1 METGTAGQGRIR
13 SFMQIYPNVW
23 ARVNRSISIVIT
35 LVLMSVASLSQN
47 EQQRISTL
55 YSKGYFDQIS
65 SIGPGEITKLSTAGR
80 IVDASKV
87 AIPTCRTFIQH
98 GRYDD
103 ATQLVDS
110 LVIDPQLRSQS
121 PETFA
126 SLLFCKASVL
136 RAKRN
141 YQATYEI
148 LRQGLAGAPNDSATR
163 AAFQL
168 EVGRTLYAA
177 GHDFAAIVWLEQ
189 AEKTSSSKGHTAI
202 YYDALRFL
210 SLAWTA
216 KFYYANALN
225 YAEKLVEKSS
235 RGEFEQ
241 RNRIAHLELGGLLD
255 LTGQQQAAK
264 AIYIKGLGLS
274 LTAKI
279 NYHSGQFLSA
289 LLLKA
294 VFENNVETAE
304 KYLRQLESIDSAK
317 QFTYETLLGNALVAN
332 YQGDRQL
339 SDDYF
344 SKLAR
349 EDATS
354 EFIVPYWRSRIA
366 ERDQDWKNLVHHSES
381 LRKMTEES
389 SFQDDL
395 PGIYYKLAL
404 GSWRLGDVRSAREY
418 TKKALSLFEP
428 FRNTTSTNLS
438 IATMEVH
445 HSIYRLL
452 SEIELEVNPEK
463 AFEYSEHLKA
473 SLLRD
478 RIEGS
483 TLKQRPDL
491 SGTDRDRLLTAS
503 KNYIEGKEN
512 VETLISLEKRIISDR
527 QTEKQRTLDF
537 SIQGLKLPAE
547 TAVVSY
553 QVTSSGQL
561 LAYVVESARPL
572 RVVRLGVTDEQVSR
586 LASETQTKIKDRIFF
601 KSDGKK
607 LFDQLLKPLE
617 LRPRQLVIIPD
628 KLLWRIPFHALSQD
642 GQKYLIE
649 THTISYSPSVHLLK
663 QLLSA
668 PPPRRRTIEIFAN
681 ETFNNR
687 KLAYVN
693 DEVASIG
700 RLFGVAPRLR
710 ATKADFMKRAES
722 SDILHFSMH
731 AQLDSDNPLSSFLAF
746 QQNASESG
754 RLTVADLLSVR
765 MKPNSLAFLASC
777 DTSKVFNGEG
787 VVSIPWALLGSG
799 SSSVISSQW
808 EANDKSTQKFS
819 FLFYQELMKG
829 VSTSTAIQAA
839 AFQMIQDKA
848 SGFHEPYYWGGF
860 TLVGDFR

>member
-1 METGTAGQGRIR
+1 MHN
-13 SFMQIYPNVW
+13 YPNVR
-23 ARVNRSISIVIT
+23 ARVKRSTWIVLT
-35 LVLMSVASLSQN
+35 LVLMSVTSISQN
-47 EQQRISTL
+47 DQQRISAL

-65 SIGPGEITKLSTAGR
+65 SLGPREITRLSKAGH
-80 IVDASKV
+80 IVEASKA
-87 AIPTCRTFIQH
+87 AIYTCRTFIQQ

-103 ATQLVDS
+103 ATQLVES
-110 LVIDPQLRSQS
+110 LPNDPSLRSQS
-121 PETFA
+121 PETYA
-126 SLLFCKASVL
+126 SLLFCKASVF
-136 RAKRN
+136 RAQRKFPE
-141 YQATYEI
+141 TYEI
-148 LRQGLAGAPNDSATR
+148 LHQGLAGASNDSATR
-163 AAFQL
+163 AGFKL

-189 AEKTSSSKGHTAI
+189 AEKESSSNGHTAI
-202 YYDALRFL
+202 YYETLRFL
-210 SLAWTA
+210 SLAWQA

-235 RGEFEQ
+235 SGEFEH
-241 RNRIAHLELGGLLD
+241 RNRIAHLELAGLLD
-255 LTGQQQAAK
+255 LTGQLQRAK
-264 AIYIKGLGLS
+264 AMYLRGLS
-274 LTAKI
+274 LSTRAKV
-279 NYHSGQFLSA
+279 NYHAGQFLSA
-289 LLLKA
+289 LLLRA
-294 VFENNVETAE
+294 LFEKNVEAAE
-304 KYLRQLESIDSAK
+304 QSLRQLESIDSAK
-317 QFTYETLLGNALVAN
+317 QFTYETLLGNALVADYKGN
-332 YQGDRQL
+332 RQL
-339 SDDYF
+339 SDQYF
-344 SKLAR
+344 SRLGS
-349 EDATS
+349 ENTTS
-354 EFIVPYWRSRIA
+354 EFVLPYWKSTIA
-366 ERDQDWKNLVHHSES
+366 ERDHNWKELVRHAES
-381 LRKMTEES
+381 LRKMTEVS

-418 TKKALSLFEP
+418 TNKALSLFEP

-452 SEIELEVNPEK
+452 SEIELEENPEK
-463 AFEYSEHLKA
+463 AFEYSERLKA

-491 SGTDRDRLLTAS
+491 SGTVRDRLLTES

-512 VETLISLEKRIISDR
+512 VETLISLEKSIISDR
-527 QTEKQRTLDF
+527 QIEKQLTLDF

-547 TAVVSY
+547 TAIVSY
-553 QVTSSGQL
+553 QITSSGQL
-561 LAYVVESARPL
+561 LAYVVESSRPL
-572 RVVRLGVTDEQVSR
+572 RAVKLTVTDEQVSR
-586 LASETQTKIKDRIFF
+586 LASETQAKIKDRIFF

-617 LRPRQLVIIPD
+617 LRSRQLVVIPD
-628 KLLWRIPFHALSQD
+628 KLLWRIPFHALSSD

-649 THTISYSPSVHLLK
+649 TNTISYSPSVHLLK
-663 QLLSA
+663 QHLSA

-681 ETFNNR
+681 ETFNNQ

-693 DEVASIG
+693 SEASSIG
-700 RLFGVAPRLR
+700 GLFGVAPRLR
-710 ATKADFMKRAES
+710 ATKSDFIKRTES

-754 RLTVADLLSVR
+754 RLTVADLFSIRL
-765 MKPNSLAFLASC
+765 KPNSLAFLASC

-808 EANDKSTQKFS
+808 EASDRSTQKFS
-819 FLFYQELMKG
+819 LIFYKEYLRG
-829 VSTSTAIQAA
+829 SSTSSALQAA
-839 AFQMIQDKA
+839 AIEMIRDKS
-848 SGFHEPYYWGGF
+848 SGFHEPYFWASF
-860 TLVGDFR
+860 ALLGDFR

>member
-1 METGTAGQGRIR
+1 METGTAGQRRTR
-13 SFMQIYPNVW
+13 SFMQNHPNVW

-55 YSKGYFDQIS
+55 YWKGYFDQIS
-65 SIGPGEITKLSTAGR
+65 SIGPGEITKFSKAGR
-80 IVDASKV
+80 IVEASKV
-87 AIPTCRTFIQH
+87 AIYTCRTFIQQW
-98 GRYDD
+98 RYDD

-110 LVIDPQLRSQS
+110 LANDPTLRSQS
-121 PETFA
+121 PETYA

-141 YQATYEI
+141 FPETYEI
-148 LRQGLAGAPNDSATR
+148 LRQGIASAPNDSATS
-163 AAFQL
+163 AGFKL

-189 AEKTSSSKGHTAI
+189 AEKESSSNGHTAI

-216 KFYYANALN
+216 KFYYANAVS

-255 LTGQQQAAK
+255 LTGQQKAAK
-264 AIYIKGLGLS
+264 AMYTRGLGLS
-274 LTAKI
+274 ITAKI

-294 VFENNVETAE
+294 IFENNVETAE

-332 YQGDRQL
+332 HKGDRQL
-339 SDDYF
+339 SDHYF
-344 SKLAR
+344 SKLAG

-366 ERDQDWKNLVHHSES
+366 EADQDWNNLVRHSES

-452 SEIELEVNPEK
+452 SEIELEANPEK
-463 AFEYSEHLKA
+463 AFEYSEKLKA

-491 SGTDRDRLLTAS
+491 SGTVRDLLLTVS

-512 VETLISLEKRIISDR
+512 VETLINLEKSIISDR
-527 QTEKQRTLDF
+527 QLEKQPTLDF

-553 QVTSSGQL
+553 QITSSGQL
-561 LAYVVESARPL
+561 VAYVMESAKPL
-572 RVVRLGVTDEQVSR
+572 RAVKLTVTDEQVSR
-586 LASETQTKIKDRIFF
+586 LATETQTKIKDRIFF

-607 LFDQLLKPLE
+607 LFDQLLKPLD
-617 LRPRQLVIIPD
+617 LTSPQLVIIPD
-628 KLLWRIPFHALSQD
+628 KLLWRIPFHALSPD

-649 THTISYSPSVHLLK
+649 TNTISYSPSVHLLK

-668 PPPRRRTIEIFAN
+668 PPPSRRTIEIFAN
-681 ETFNNR
+681 ETFNNQ

-693 DEVASIG
+693 AEASSIG
-700 RLFGVAPRLR
+700 KLFGVAPRLR
-710 ATKADFMKRAES
+710 ATKAEFLKRAES

-731 AQLDSDNPLSSFLAF
+731 AQLDSDDPLSSFLAF
-746 QQNASESG
+746 QQTASESG

-765 MKPNSLAFLASC
+765 LKPQNLAFLASC

-787 VVSIPWALLGSG
+787 LISIPWAMLGSG
-799 SSSVISSQW
+799 STSVISSQW
-808 EANDKSTQKFS
+808 DAS
-819 FLFYQELMKG
+819 
-829 VSTSTAIQAA
+829 
-839 AFQMIQDKA
+839 DKA
-848 SGFHEPYYWGGF
+848 AHNFSLAFYREYLNGQTTAQALQNAAISAINNKSAGFHEPYYWASF
-860 TLVGDFR
+860 TLLGDFR

>member
-1 METGTAGQGRIR
+1 MHN
-13 SFMQIYPNVW
+13 YPNVR
-23 ARVNRSISIVIT
+23 ARVKRSTLIVLT
-35 LVLMSVASLSQN
+35 LVLMSVTSISQN
-47 EQQRISTL
+47 DQQRISTL

-65 SIGPGEITKLSTAGR
+65 SLGPEAITRLSKAGH
-80 IVDASKV
+80 IVEASKV
-87 AIPTCRTFIQH
+87 AIYTCRTFIQE

-103 ATQLVDS
+103 ATQLVES
-110 LVIDPQLRSQS
+110 LANDPKLRSQS
-121 PETFA
+121 PETYA

-148 LRQGLAGAPNDSATR
+148 LHQGLAGAPNDSATG
-163 AAFQL
+163 ASFKL

-189 AEKTSSSKGHTAI
+189 AEKESLSNGHRAI
-202 YYDALRFL
+202 YYETLRFL
-210 SLAWTA
+210 SLGWQA

-225 YAEKLVEKSS
+225 YAEKLVEKTS
-235 RGEFEQ
+235 RGDFDH
-241 RNRIAHLELGGLLD
+241 RNRIAHLELAGLLD
-255 LTGQQQAAK
+255 LTGQLRRAK
-264 AIYIKGLGLS
+264 ATYLRGLGLS
-274 LTAKI
+274 TRAKI
-279 NYHSGQFLSA
+279 NYHAGQFLSA
-289 LLLKA
+289 LLLRA
-294 VFENNVETAE
+294 LFENNVETAGQ
-304 KYLRQLESIDSAK
+304 YLRQLESIDSAK
-317 QFTYETLLGNALVAN
+317 QFSYETLLGNALVADYKGN
-332 YQGDRQL
+332 KQL
-339 SDDYF
+339 SDQFF
-344 SKLAR
+344 SRLGS
-349 EDATS
+349 ENTTS
-354 EFIVPYWRSRIA
+354 EFVLPYWKSTIA
-366 ERDQDWKNLVHHSES
+366 ERDHNWKELVRHAES

-404 GSWRLGDVRSAREY
+404 GYWRLRDAKPARDY
-418 TKKALSLFEP
+418 ASKALSIFEP

-452 SEIELEVNPEK
+452 AEIEMEENPEK
-463 AFEYSEHLKA
+463 AFEYSEQLKA

-491 SGTDRDRLLTAS
+491 SGTVRNRLLAVS

-512 VETLISLEKRIISDR
+512 VETLISLEKSIISDR
-527 QTEKQRTLDF
+527 QLEKQPTLDF

-553 QVTSSGQL
+553 QITSSGHL
-561 LAYVVESARPL
+561 LAYVIESAKPL
-572 RVVRLGVTDEQVSR
+572 RVVKLRLTEEQVSR
-586 LASETQTKIKDRIFF
+586 LASETQAKIKDRIFF
-601 KSDGKK
+601 KSDGKN
-607 LFDQLLKPLE
+607 LFDHLLKPLA
-617 LRPRQLVIIPD
+617 LSSRQLVIIPD
-628 KLLWRIPFHALSQD
+628 KLLWRIPFHALSPD

-649 THTISYSPSVHLLK
+649 TSTISYSPSVHLLK
-663 QLLSA
+663 QLLSS

-681 ETFNNR
+681 ETFNNQ

-693 DEVASIG
+693 FEASSIG
-700 RLFGVAPRLR
+700 ELFAVAPRLR
-710 ATKADFMKRAES
+710 STKSDFVKRAES

-754 RLTVADLLSVR
+754 RLTVADLLSIR
-765 MKPNSLAFLASC
+765 LKPNSLAFLASC
-777 DTSKVFNGEG
+777 DTSKVLNGEG

-808 EANDKSTQKFS
+808 EASDRSTQRFS
-819 FLFYQELMKG
+819 LSFYKEFLKG
-829 VSTSTAIQAA
+829 STTSSALQAA
-839 AFQMIQDKA
+839 AIEMIQDKSA
-848 SGFHEPYYWGGF
+848 GFHEPYYWASF
-860 TLVGDFR
+860 TLLGDFR

>member
-1 METGTAGQGRIR
+1 MKNH
-13 SFMQIYPNVW
+13 PNVW
-23 ARVNRSISIVIT
+23 AKVNRSSLIVLA
-35 LVLMSVASLSQN
+35 LVLMSATSLSQTPP
-47 EQQRISTL
+47 QRVNSL
-55 YSKGYFDQIS
+55 YTKGYFDQIS
-65 SIGPGEITKLSTAGR
+65 AVAPAEITKLLTEGR
-80 IVDASKV
+80 IVEASKIAV
-87 AIPTCRTFIQH
+87 PTCRTFIQH

-110 LVIDPQLRSQS
+110 LANDTKLRSQS
-121 PETFA
+121 PETSA

-136 RAKRN
+136 RTKRN

-148 LRQGLAGAPNDSATR
+148 LQQGLASAPNDSATR
-163 AAFQL
+163 ASFQL

-189 AEKTSSSKGHTAI
+189 AGKESSSNGHTAI

-264 AIYIKGLGLS
+264 AMYIKGLGLS
-274 LTAKI
+274 ITAKI

-317 QFTYETLLGNALVAN
+317 QFTFETLLGNALLAN
-332 YQGDRQL
+332 YKGDRKI
-339 SDDYF
+339 SDHYF
-344 SKLAR
+344 SKLAG

-354 EFIVPYWRSRIA
+354 EFIVPYWKSRIA
-366 ERDQDWKNLVHHSES
+366 ERDQNWRDLVHHSES

-418 TKKALSLFEP
+418 TKKAVSLFEP

-438 IATMEVH
+438 IATMELH

-452 SEIELEVNPEK
+452 SEIELEENPER
-463 AFEYSEHLKA
+463 AFEYSEQLKA
-473 SLLRD
+473 SLIRD

-491 SGTDRDRLLTAS
+491 SGTVRDRLLTVS

-512 VETLISLEKRIISDR
+512 VETLINLEKSIISDR
-527 QTEKQRTLDF
+527 QLEKQPTLDF

-553 QVTSSGQL
+553 QITSSGQL
-561 LAYVVESARPL
+561 LAYVVESAKPL
-572 RVVRLGVTDEQVSR
+572 RVVNLSVTDEQISR
-586 LASETQTKIKDRIFF
+586 LASETQAKIKDRIFF

-617 LRPRQLVIIPD
+617 LRSRHLVVIPD
-628 KLLWRIPFHALSQD
+628 KLLWRIPFHALSPD

-649 THTISYSPSVHLLK
+649 TNTISYSPSVHLLK
-663 QLLSA
+663 QHLSA
-668 PPPRRRTIEIFAN
+668 PPPHRRTIEIFAN
-681 ETFNNR
+681 ETFNNQ

-693 DEVASIG
+693 AEASSIG
-700 RLFGVAPRLR
+700 RLFGIAPRLR

-746 QQNASESG
+746 QQRASESG
-754 RLTVADLLSVR
+754 RLTVADLLSIR
-765 MKPNSLAFLASC
+765 LKPNSLSFLASC
-777 DTSKVFNGEG
+777 DTSNVFNGEG

-808 EANDKSTQKFS
+808 EASDRSTQKFS
-819 FLFYQELMKG
+819 LSFYKEFLKG
-829 VSTSTAIQAA
+829 SSASAALQAA
-839 AFQMIQDKA
+839 AIEMIQDKT
-848 SGFHEPYYWGGF
+848 SGFHEPYFWGGF
-860 TLVGDFR
+860 TLLGDFR

>member
-1 METGTAGQGRIR
+1 
-13 SFMQIYPNVW
+13 MQIYPNVW
-23 ARVNRSISIVIT
+23 ARVKRSISVVII

-65 SIGPGEITKLSTAGR
+65 SIGPGEITKQLKAGH
-80 IVDASKV
+80 IVEASKV
-87 AIPTCRTFIQH
+87 ASYTCRTFIQE

-103 ATQLVDS
+103 ATQLVES
-110 LVIDPQLRSQS
+110 VANDPKLRSQS

-141 YQATYEI
+141 FPATYEV
-148 LRQGLAGAPNDSATR
+148 LRQGLAGAPNDSATG
-163 AAFQL
+163 AGFKL

-189 AEKTSSSKGHTAI
+189 AEKEASSNGHTAI

-216 KFYYANALN
+216 KFYYANAISN
-225 YAEKLVEKSS
+225 AEKLVEKSS

-264 AIYIKGLGLS
+264 AMYIRGLGLS
-274 LTAKI
+274 IRAKV

-289 LLLKA
+289 LFLKA
-294 VFENNVETAE
+294 IFENNLETAE

-317 QFTYETLLGNALVAN
+317 QFTFETLLGNALVAN
-332 YQGDRQL
+332 YKGDRQL
-339 SDDYF
+339 SDHYF

-366 ERDQDWKNLVHHSES
+366 ERDQDWKNLFHHSES

-404 GSWRLGDVRSAREY
+404 GSWRLGDVKSAREY
-418 TKKALSLFEP
+418 TKQALSLFEP

-452 SEIELEVNPEK
+452 SEIEVEENPEK
-463 AFEYSEHLKA
+463 AFEYSELLKA

-483 TLKQRPDL
+483 TLKQLPDL
-491 SGTDRDRLLTAS
+491 SGLVRDRLLTAS

-512 VETLISLEKRIISDR
+512 VETLISLEKSIISDR
-527 QTEKQRTLDF
+527 QIETQPTLDF
-537 SIQGLKLPAE
+537 SEQGLRLPAA

-553 QVTSSGQL
+553 QITSSGQL

-572 RVVRLGVTDEQVSR
+572 RVVKLTVTDEQVSR

-601 KSDGKK
+601 KNDGKK

-617 LRPRQLVIIPD
+617 LRSRQLVIIPD
-628 KLLWRIPFHALSQD
+628 KTLWRIPFHALSPD

-649 THTISYSPSVHLLK
+649 TNTISYSPSVQLLK

-668 PPPRRRTIEIFAN
+668 PPPRRRTIGIFAN
-681 ETFNNR
+681 EIFNNQ

-693 DEVASIG
+693 AEASSIG
-700 RLFGVAPRLR
+700 RLFGVAPRLS
-710 ATKADFMKRAES
+710 ATKADFMKGAES

-754 RLTVADLLSVR
+754 RLTVADLLSIR
-765 MKPNSLAFLASC
+765 LKPNSLAFLASC

-799 SSSVISSQW
+799 SSSVISSHW
-808 EANDKSTQKFS
+808 EASDRSTQKFS
-819 FLFYQELMKG
+819 LSFYKEFLKG
-829 VSTSTAIQAA
+829 STISSALQAA
-839 AFQMIQDKA
+839 AIEMIQDKS
-848 SGFHEPYYWGGF
+848 SGFHEPYFWAAF
-860 TLVGDFR
+860 SLMGDYR

>member
-1 METGTAGQGRIR
+1 MMRAKLFRI
-13 SFMQIYPNVW
+13 SMKNHPNVW
-23 ARVNRSISIVIT
+23 ARVNRSISIGLT

-55 YSKGYFDQIS
+55 FSKGYFDQIS
-65 SIGPGEITKLSTAGR
+65 SLGPSEITRLLTAGR

-87 AIPTCRTFIQH
+87 AIPTCRTLIQH

-103 ATQLVDS
+103 ATQVVDS
-110 LVIDPQLRSQS
+110 SANNPKLRSQS
-121 PETFA
+121 PETSA

-136 RAKRN
+136 RAKRK

-148 LRQGLAGAPNDSATR
+148 LRQGLARAPNDSATR
-163 AAFQL
+163 AGFQL

-189 AEKTSSSKGHTAI
+189 AEKESSSNGHTAI

-216 KFYYANALN
+216 KFYYANAIS

-255 LTGQQQAAK
+255 LTGQQQAAR
-264 AIYIKGLGLS
+264 AMYIRGLGLS
-274 LTAKI
+274 IRAKV

-289 LLLKA
+289 LLLKSI
-294 VFENNVETAE
+294 FENNLETAE

-317 QFTYETLLGNALVAN
+317 QFTFETLLGNALVAN
-332 YQGDRQL
+332 YKGDRQL
-339 SDDYF
+339 SDHYF

-366 ERDQDWKNLVHHSES
+366 ERDQDWKNLFHHSES
-381 LRKMTEES
+381 LRKMTEEN

-404 GSWRLGDVRSAREY
+404 GSWRLGDAKSAREY
-418 TKKALSLFEP
+418 TNKALSLFEP

-452 SEIELEVNPEK
+452 SEIEIEENPER
-463 AFEYSEHLKA
+463 AFEYSEKLKA

-491 SGTDRDRLLTAS
+491 SGTVRDRLLTAS

-512 VETLISLEKRIISDR
+512 VETLISLEKSIISDR
-527 QTEKQRTLDF
+527 QIETQPTLDF
-537 SIQGLKLPAE
+537 SAQGLRLPAE

-553 QVTSSGQL
+553 QIMSSGQL
-561 LAYVVESARPL
+561 LAYVVESAKPL
-572 RVVRLGVTDEQVSR
+572 RVVKLTVTDEQVSR

-601 KSDGKK
+601 KNDGKK

-617 LRPRQLVIIPD
+617 LRSRQLVIVPD
-628 KLLWRIPFHALSQD
+628 KLLWRIPFHALSPD

-649 THTISYSPSVHLLK
+649 TNTISYSPSVHLLK

-681 ETFNNR
+681 EILNNQ
-687 KLAYVN
+687 KLAFVN
-693 DEVASIG
+693 SEASSIG
-700 RLFGVAPRLR
+700 ELFAVAPRLR
-710 ATKADFMKRAES
+710 STKYDFVKRAES

-746 QQNASESG
+746 QQSASESG
-754 RLTVADLLSVR
+754 RLTVADLLSIR
-765 MKPNSLAFLASC
+765 LKPNSLAFLASC
-777 DTSKVFNGEG
+777 DTSNVFNGEG

-799 SSSVISSQW
+799 SSSVISSHW
-808 EANDKSTQKFS
+808 EASDRSTQKFS
-819 FLFYQELMKG
+819 LSFYKEFLKG
-829 VSTSTAIQAA
+829 STTSSALQAA
-839 AFQMIQDKA
+839 AIEMIQDKS
-848 SGFHEPYYWGGF
+848 SGFHEPYFWGGF
-860 TLVGDFR
+860 TLLGDFR

>member
-1 METGTAGQGRIR
+1 M
-13 SFMQIYPNVW
+13 
-23 ARVNRSISIVIT
+23 
-35 LVLMSVASLSQN
+35 
-47 EQQRISTL
+47 
-55 YSKGYFDQIS
+55 
-65 SIGPGEITKLSTAGR
+65 
-80 IVDASKV
+80 
-87 AIPTCRTFIQH
+87 
-98 GRYDD
+98 
-103 ATQLVDS
+103 
-110 LVIDPQLRSQS
+110 
-121 PETFA
+121 
-126 SLLFCKASVL
+126 
-136 RAKRN
+136 
-141 YQATYEI
+141 
-148 LRQGLAGAPNDSATR
+148 
-163 AAFQL
+163 

-189 AEKTSSSKGHTAI
+189 AEKESSSNGHTAI

-216 KFYYANALN
+216 KFYYANAVS

-241 RNRIAHLELGGLLD
+241 RSRIAHLELGGLLD

-264 AIYIKGLGLS
+264 ATYIRGLGLS
-274 LTAKI
+274 ITAKI

-332 YQGDRQL
+332 YKGDRQL
-339 SDDYF
+339 SDQYF
-344 SKLAR
+344 SKLAG

-366 ERDQDWKNLVHHSES
+366 EGDQDWKNLVRHSES

-395 PGIYYKLAL
+395 PGIYYKLAM

-418 TKKALSLFEP
+418 SKKALSLFEP

-452 SEIELEVNPEK
+452 SEIELEENTEK
-463 AFEYSEHLKA
+463 AFEYAEHLKA

-491 SGTDRDRLLTAS
+491 SGTVRNRLLAVS

-512 VETLISLEKRIISDR
+512 VETLISLEKSIISDR
-527 QTEKQRTLDF
+527 QIEKQLALDF

-553 QVTSSGQL
+553 QITSSGHL
-561 LAYVVESARPL
+561 LAYVIESAKPL
-572 RVVRLGVTDEQVSR
+572 RVVKLTASDEQVSR
-586 LASETQTKIKDRIFF
+586 LASETQAKIKDRIFF

-617 LRPRQLVIIPD
+617 LRSRQLVVIPD
-628 KLLWRIPFHALSQD
+628 KSLWRIPFHALSPD

-681 ETFNNR
+681 EIFNNQ
-687 KLAYVN
+687 KLTYVN
-693 DEVASIG
+693 AEASSIG

-710 ATKADFMKRAES
+710 ATKTDFMKRAES

-731 AQLDSDNPLSSFLAF
+731 AQLDNDNPLSSFLAF

-754 RLTVADLLSVR
+754 RLTVADLLSIR
-765 MKPNSLAFLASC
+765 LKPNNLAFLASC
-777 DTSKVFNGEG
+777 DTSNVFNGEG

-808 EANDKSTQKFS
+808 EASDRSTQKFS
-819 FLFYQELMKG
+819 LGFYKEFLKG
-829 VSTSTAIQAA
+829 SPTSSALQAA
-839 AFQMIQDKA
+839 AIEMIHDKS
-848 SGFHEPYYWGGF
+848 SGFHEPYFWASF
-860 TLVGDFR
+860 TLLGDFR

>member
-1 METGTAGQGRIR
+1 
-13 SFMQIYPNVW
+13 MQNYPNVW
-23 ARVNRSISIVIT
+23 ARVNRSISVVIT

-47 EQQRISTL
+47 EQQKISTL
-55 YSKGYFDQIS
+55 YSKGYFDRIS
-65 SIGPGEITKLSTAGR
+65 SIGPGEITKLSKAGR

-141 YQATYEI
+141 HPETYEI
-148 LRQGLAGAPNDSATR
+148 LLQGLAGAPNDSATS
-163 AAFQL
+163 ASFKL

-189 AEKTSSSKGHTAI
+189 AEKESSANGHTAI

-255 LTGQQQAAK
+255 LTGQKQAAK

-289 LLLKA
+289 LLLRA
-294 VFENNVETAE
+294 LFENDVETAE
-304 KYLRQLESIDSAK
+304 RYLRQLESIDSAK
-317 QFTYETLLGNALVAN
+317 QFSYEILLGNALVTDYKGN
-332 YQGDRQL
+332 KQL
-339 SDDYF
+339 SDQYF
-344 SKLAR
+344 SRLGR
-349 EDATS
+349 ENNTS
-354 EFIVPYWRSRIA
+354 EFVIPYWKTIIA
-366 ERDQDWKNLVHHSES
+366 ERDRNWKELIRYAES

-395 PGIYYKLAL
+395 PGIYYRLAL
-404 GSWRLGDVRSAREY
+404 GSWRLGDAKSAREY
-418 TKKALSLFEP
+418 ASKALSIFEP
-428 FRNTTSTNLS
+428 FRNTTSPNLS

-452 SEIELEVNPEK
+452 SEIELEENPEK
-463 AFEYSEHLKA
+463 AFEYSEQLKA

-483 TLKQRPDL
+483 TLKQRPDV
-491 SGTDRDRLLTAS
+491 SSTVRDRLLAVS

-512 VETLISLEKRIISDR
+512 VETLISLEKSIISDR
-527 QTEKQRTLDF
+527 QIEKQLTLDF

-547 TAVVSY
+547 TAIVSY
-553 QVTSSGQL
+553 QITSSGQL

-572 RVVRLGVTDEQVSR
+572 RVVKLAVTDEQVSR
-586 LASETQTKIKDRIFF
+586 LASETQAKLKDRIFF

-617 LRPRQLVIIPD
+617 LRSRQLVVIPD
-628 KLLWRIPFHALSQD
+628 KLLWRIPFHASSPD

-649 THTISYSPSVHLLK
+649 TNSISYSPSVHLLR

-668 PPPRRRTIEIFAN
+668 PPPRRRTIGIFAN
-681 ETFNNR
+681 ELFNNR

-693 DEVASIG
+693 AEASSLG
-700 RLFGVAPRLR
+700 RLFGVAPLLS
-710 ATKADFMKRAES
+710 ATKADFIKRAES
-722 SDILHFSMH
+722 SDMLHFSMH

-746 QQNASESG
+746 QQNASASG
-754 RLTVADLLSVR
+754 RLTVADLLSIR
-765 MKPNSLAFLASC
+765 LKPNSLAFLASC

-808 EANDKSTQKFS
+808 EASDRSTQKFS
-819 FLFYQELMKG
+819 LSFYKEFLKG
-829 VSTSTAIQAA
+829 SPTSSALQTAAIE
-839 AFQMIQDKA
+839 MIHDKS
-848 SGFHEPYYWGGF
+848 SGFHEPYFWAGF
-860 TLVGDFR
+860 TLLGDFR

>member
-1 METGTAGQGRIR
+1 
-13 SFMQIYPNVW
+13 MQNYPNVW
-23 ARVNRSISIVIT
+23 ARVKRATSTVIT
-35 LVLMSVASLSQN
+35 LVLMSAASPSQN
-47 EQQRISTL
+47 EQQRISVL
-55 YSKGYFDQIS
+55 YSKGYFDRIAS
-65 SIGPGEITKLSTAGR
+65 LGPGEIARLSKDGR
-80 IVDASKV
+80 IVEASKIAV
-87 AIPTCRTFIQH
+87 PTCRTFIQH
-98 GRYDD
+98 GRYEN
-103 ATQLVDS
+103 ATKLVDS

-148 LRQGLAGAPNDSATR
+148 LRQGLAGAPNDSATG
-163 AAFQL
+163 AGFKF

-189 AEKTSSSKGHTAI
+189 AEKESFSNGHTAI
-202 YYDALRFL
+202 YYDTLRFL

-216 KFYYANALN
+216 KFYYANAVS

-241 RNRIAHLELGGLLD
+241 RNRVAHLELGGLLD

-264 AIYIKGLGLS
+264 AMYIRGLGLS
-274 LTAKI
+274 VTAKI
-279 NYHSGQFLSA
+279 NYHIGQFLSA

-332 YQGDRQL
+332 YKGDRQL
-339 SDDYF
+339 SDQYF
-344 SKLAR
+344 SKLAG

-354 EFIVPYWRSRIA
+354 EFIVPYWRSIIA
-366 ERDQDWKNLVHHSES
+366 EGDQDWKNLVRHSDS

-404 GSWRLGDVRSAREY
+404 GCWRLGDVRSAREY

-452 SEIELEVNPEK
+452 SEIEMEENPEK
-463 AFEYSEHLKA
+463 AFEYSEQLKA

-491 SGTDRDRLLTAS
+491 SGTVRDRLLTAS

-512 VETLISLEKRIISDR
+512 VETLITLEKSIISDR
-527 QTEKQRTLDF
+527 QIEKQRTLDF
-537 SIQGLKLPAE
+537 STKGLKLPAE

-553 QVTSSGQL
+553 QITSAGQL
-561 LAYVVESARPL
+561 FAYVFESTRPL
-572 RVVRLGVTDEQVSR
+572 RVVKLTVTDEQVSR

-617 LRPRQLVIIPD
+617 LKSRQLVIIPD
-628 KLLWRIPFHALSQD
+628 KLLWRIPFHALSPD
-642 GQKYLIE
+642 GQEYLIE
-649 THTISYSPSVHLLK
+649 TNTISYSPSVHLLK
-663 QLLSA
+663 QLLST

-681 ETFNNR
+681 ETFNNQ

-693 DEVASIG
+693 AEASSIG
-700 RLFGVAPRLR
+700 RLFGAAPRLR
-710 ATKADFMKRAES
+710 ATKADFMKLAGS

-746 QQNASESG
+746 QQNTTESG
-754 RLTVADLLSVR
+754 RLTVTDLLSIR
-765 MKPNSLAFLASC
+765 LKPNSLAFLASC

-787 VVSIPWALLGSG
+787 LVSIPWAMLGSG
-799 SSSVISSQW
+799 TSSVISSQW
-808 EANDKSTQKFS
+808 EASDKATGNFS
-819 FLFYQELMKG
+819 VAFYREYLNG
-829 VSTSTAIQAA
+829 HSTAQALQNA
-839 AFQMIQDKA
+839 AISLIHNKSA
-848 SGFHEPYYWGGF
+848 GFHEPFYWASF
-860 TLVGDFR
+860 SLLGDFR

>member
-1 METGTAGQGRIR
+1 
-13 SFMQIYPNVW
+13 MQNYPNVW
-23 ARVNRSISIVIT
+23 ARVKRSTSIVLT
-35 LVLMSVASLSQN
+35 LVLMSVTAISQN
-47 EQQRISTL
+47 DPQRISAL
-55 YSKGYFDQIS
+55 YLKGYFDQIS
-65 SIGPGEITKLSTAGR
+65 SLGPGEITKQLKAGH
-80 IVDASKV
+80 IVEASKV
-87 AIPTCRTFIQH
+87 AIYTCRTFIQE

-103 ATQLVDS
+103 ATQLVES
-110 LVIDPQLRSQS
+110 LANDPKLRSQS

-141 YQATYEI
+141 FPATYEV
-148 LRQGLAGAPNDSATR
+148 LRQGLAGAPNDSATG
-163 AAFQL
+163 AGFKL

-189 AEKTSSSKGHTAI
+189 AEKEASSNGHTAI

-210 SLAWTA
+210 SLAWQA

-225 YAEKLVEKSS
+225 YAEKLAEKSS

-241 RNRIAHLELGGLLD
+241 RSRIAHLELAGLLD
-255 LTGQQQAAK
+255 LTGQLQRANAM
-264 AIYIKGLGLS
+264 YLKGLNLS
-274 LTAKI
+274 TRAKI
-279 NYHSGQFLSA
+279 NYHAGQFLSA
-289 LLLKA
+289 LLLRA
-294 VFENNVETAE
+294 LFENNVETAE
-304 KYLRQLESIDSAK
+304 RYLRQLESIDSAK
-317 QFTYETLLGNALVAN
+317 QFSYETLLGNALVADYKGN
-332 YQGDRQL
+332 KQL
-339 SDDYF
+339 SDQYF
-344 SKLAR
+344 SRLSR
-349 EDATS
+349 ENTTS
-354 EFIVPYWRSRIA
+354 GFVVPYWKTTIA
-366 ERDQDWKNLVHHSES
+366 ERDRNWKELVRYAES

-418 TKKALSLFEP
+418 TNKALSLFEA
-428 FRNTTSTNLS
+428 FRNTTSTSLS

-452 SEIELEVNPEK
+452 SEIELEENPDK
-463 AFEYSEHLKA
+463 AFEYSEQLKA

-491 SGTDRDRLLTAS
+491 SGTVRDRLLTAS

-512 VETLISLEKRIISDR
+512 VETLIRMEKSIISDR
-527 QTEKQRTLDF
+527 QIEKQRTLDF
-537 SIQGLKLPAE
+537 SRQGLKLPAE
-547 TAVVSY
+547 TTVVSY
-553 QVTSSGQL
+553 QINSSGQL
-561 LAYVVESARPL
+561 LAYVIESAKPL
-572 RVVRLGVTDEQVSR
+572 RAVKLTVTDEQVSR

-601 KSDGKK
+601 KTDGKK

-617 LRPRQLVIIPD
+617 LSSRQLVIIPD
-628 KLLWRIPFHALSQD
+628 KLLWRIPFHALSPD

-649 THTISYSPSVHLLK
+649 TNTISYSPSVHLLK
-663 QLLSA
+663 QHLSA

-681 ETFNNR
+681 ETFNNQ

-693 DEVASIG
+693 SEASSIG
-700 RLFGVAPRLR
+700 GLFGVAPRLR
-710 ATKADFMKRAES
+710 ATKYDFIKRAES

-754 RLTVADLLSVR
+754 RLTVADLLSIR
-765 MKPNSLAFLASC
+765 LKPNSLAFLASC

-808 EANDKSTQKFS
+808 EASDRSTQKFS
-819 FLFYQELMKG
+819 LNFYKEFLKG
-829 VSTSTAIQAA
+829 STTSLALQAA
-839 AFQMIQDKA
+839 AIEMIHDKS
-848 SGFHEPYYWGGF
+848 SGFHEPYFWASF
-860 TLVGDFR
+860 TLLGDFR

>member
-1 METGTAGQGRIR
+1 
-13 SFMQIYPNVW
+13 MQSYPNVW
-23 ARVNRSISIVIT
+23 ARVNRSISIVLT
-35 LVLMSVASLSQN
+35 LVLMSVASLCQN

-55 YSKGYFDQIS
+55 YLKGYFDQVS
-65 SIGPGEITKLSTAGR
+65 SLAPGEITKLSKVGR

-87 AIPTCRTFIQH
+87 AIPTCRTFIQY

-110 LVIDPQLRSQS
+110 LANDPKVRSQS
-121 PETFA
+121 PETSA
-126 SLLFCKASVL
+126 SLLFCKASVF

-141 YQATYEI
+141 YQATYEV
-148 LRQGLAGAPNDSATR
+148 LRQGLAGAPNDPATQ
-163 AAFQL
+163 AGFQL

-177 GHDFAAIVWLEQ
+177 GHDFAAIVWLEK
-189 AEKTSSSKGHTAI
+189 AEKESSSNGHTAI
-202 YYDALRFL
+202 YYETLRFL
-210 SLAWTA
+210 SLAWQA

-235 RGEFEQ
+235 SGEFEH
-241 RNRIAHLELGGLLD
+241 RNRIAHLELAGLLD
-255 LTGQQQAAK
+255 LTGQLQRAK
-264 AIYIKGLGLS
+264 AMYLRGLS
-274 LTAKI
+274 LSTRAKVY
-279 NYHSGQFLSA
+279 YHAGQFLSA
-289 LLLKA
+289 LLLRA
-294 VFENNVETAE
+294 LFEKNVEAAE
-304 KYLRQLESIDSAK
+304 QYLRQLESIDSAK
-317 QFTYETLLGNALVAN
+317 QFSYETLLGNALVADYKGN
-332 YQGDRQL
+332 NQL
-339 SDDYF
+339 SDQYF
-344 SKLAR
+344 SRLGS
-349 EDATS
+349 ENTTS
-354 EFIVPYWRSRIA
+354 EFVLPYWKSTIA
-366 ERDQDWKNLVHHSES
+366 ERDHNWKELVRHAES
-381 LRKMTEES
+381 LRKRTEES

-418 TKKALSLFEP
+418 TNKALSLFEP

-452 SEIELEVNPEK
+452 SEIELEEKPEK
-463 AFEYSEHLKA
+463 AFEYSEQLKA

-491 SGTDRDRLLTAS
+491 SGTVRNRLLAVS

-512 VETLISLEKRIISDR
+512 VETLISLEKSIISDR
-527 QTEKQRTLDF
+527 QLEKQPTLDF

-553 QVTSSGQL
+553 QFTMSGHL
-561 LAYVVESARPL
+561 LAYVIESAKPL
-572 RVVRLGVTDEQVSR
+572 RTVKLRVTDEQVSR
-586 LASETQTKIKDRIFF
+586 LASETQAKIKDRIFF

-617 LRPRQLVIIPD
+617 LRSRQLVVIPD
-628 KLLWRIPFHALSQD
+628 KLLWRIPFHAFSPD

-649 THTISYSPSVHLLK
+649 TNTISYSPSVHLLK

-668 PPPRRRTIEIFAN
+668 PAPRRRTIEVFAN

-693 DEVASIG
+693 AEASSIG
-700 RLFGVAPRLR
+700 RLFGIAPRLR

-746 QQNASESG
+746 QQSASESG
-754 RLTVADLLSVR
+754 RLTVADLLSIR
-765 MKPNSLAFLASC
+765 LKPNSLSFLASC
-777 DTSKVFNGEG
+777 DTSRVFSGEG

-799 SSSVISSQW
+799 SSTVISSQW
-808 EANDKSTQKFS
+808 EASDKSTQQFS
-819 FLFYQELMKG
+819 LIFYREFLKG
-829 VSTSTAIQAA
+829 ASTSAALQTAAI
-839 AFQMIQDKA
+839 QMIQDKS
-848 SGFHEPYYWGGF
+848 SGFHEPYFWAAF
-860 TLVGDFR
+860 SLMGDYR

>member
-1 METGTAGQGRIR
+1 METGTAGQGRTR
-13 SFMQIYPNVW
+13 SFMQNYPNVR
-23 ARVNRSISIVIT
+23 ARVKRSTWIVLT
-35 LVLMSVASLSQN
+35 LVLMSVTSISQN
-47 EQQRISTL
+47 DQQRISTL

-65 SIGPGEITKLSTAGR
+65 SIGPGEITKLSKAGR

-103 ATQLVDS
+103 ATHLVDS

-121 PETFA
+121 PEAFA

-163 AAFQL
+163 AGFQL

-189 AEKTSSSKGHTAI
+189 AEKESSSNGHTAI

-216 KFYYANALN
+216 KFYYANAVS

-264 AIYIKGLGLS
+264 AMYIKGLGLS
-274 LTAKI
+274 IRAKV

-289 LLLKA
+289 LILKA
-294 VFENNVETAE
+294 VFENNLETAE

-317 QFTYETLLGNALVAN
+317 QFTFETLLGNALVAN
-332 YQGDRQL
+332 YNGDRQL
-339 SDDYF
+339 SDHYF
-344 SKLAR
+344 SKLSR

-366 ERDQDWKNLVHHSES
+366 ERDHDWKNLVHHSES

-452 SEIELEVNPEK
+452 SEIELEENLDK
-463 AFEYSEHLKA
+463 AFEYSEQLKA

-491 SGTDRDRLLTAS
+491 SGTVRNRLLAVS

-512 VETLISLEKRIISDR
+512 VETLISLEKSIISDR
-527 QTEKQRTLDF
+527 QLAKQPTLDL

-553 QVTSSGQL
+553 QFTSSGHL
-561 LAYVVESARPL
+561 VAYVIESAKPL
-572 RVVRLGVTDEQVSR
+572 RTVKLTVTDEQVSR

-601 KSDGKK
+601 KSDAKK
-607 LFDQLLKPLE
+607 LFDQLLKPLD
-617 LRPRQLVIIPD
+617 LRSRQLVIIPD
-628 KLLWRIPFHALSQD
+628 KLLWRIPFHALSPD

-649 THTISYSPSVHLLK
+649 TNTISYSPSVHLLK

-681 ETFNNR
+681 ETFNNQ

-693 DEVASIG
+693 AEASSIG

-710 ATKADFMKRAES
+710 ATKADFMKQAES

-731 AQLDSDNPLSSFLAF
+731 AQLDSDNSLSSFLAF
-746 QQNASESG
+746 QQSASESG
-754 RLTVADLLSVR
+754 RLTVADLLSIR
-765 MKPNSLAFLASC
+765 LKPNSLAFLASC
-777 DTSKVFNGEG
+777 DTSNVFNGEG

-808 EANDKSTQKFS
+808 EASDRATKDFSVAFYREYLNGNSANQALQKA
-819 FLFYQELMKG
+819 
-829 VSTSTAIQAA
+829 AISA
-839 AFQMIQDKA
+839 IQDKSA
-848 SGFHEPYYWGGF
+848 GFHEPVYWASF
-860 TLVGDFR
+860 TLLGDFR

>member
-1 METGTAGQGRIR
+1 
-13 SFMQIYPNVW
+13 MQNYPNVW
-23 ARVNRSISIVIT
+23 ARVKRATSTVIT
-35 LVLMSVASLSQN
+35 LVLMSVASPSQN
-47 EQQRISTL
+47 EQQRISVL
-55 YSKGYFDQIS
+55 YSKGYFNRIAS
-65 SIGPGEITKLSTAGR
+65 LGPGEIARLSKAGR
-80 IVDASKV
+80 IVEASKIAV
-87 AIPTCRTFIQH
+87 PTCRTFIQH

-110 LVIDPQLRSQS
+110 LASDPKLRSQS
-121 PETFA
+121 PETSA

-136 RAKRN
+136 RTKRN
-141 YQATYEI
+141 YHATYEI
-148 LRQGLAGAPNDSATR
+148 LRQGLASAPNDSATR
-163 AAFQL
+163 ASFQL

-177 GHDFAAIVWLEQ
+177 GHDFAAIVWLEK
-189 AEKTSSSKGHTAI
+189 AEKESLSNGHTAI

-210 SLAWTA
+210 SLAWQA
-216 KFYYANALN
+216 KFYYANALK

-241 RNRIAHLELGGLLD
+241 RNRVAHLELGGLLD

-264 AIYIKGLGLS
+264 AMYVKGLGLS
-274 LTAKI
+274 ITAKI

-317 QFTYETLLGNALVAN
+317 QFTFETLLGNALAAN
-332 YQGDRQL
+332 YKGDRQL

-344 SKLAR
+344 SKLSR
-349 EDATS
+349 ENATS
-354 EFIVPYWRSRIA
+354 EFIVPYWKSRIA
-366 ERDQDWKNLVHHSES
+366 ERDQNWKDLVHHSES

-418 TKKALSLFEP
+418 TNKALSLFEP

-452 SEIELEVNPEK
+452 SEIELEENPEK
-463 AFEYSEHLKA
+463 AFEYSEQLKA

-491 SGTDRDRLLTAS
+491 SGTVRDRLLTAS

-512 VETLISLEKRIISDR
+512 VETLITLEKSIISDR
-527 QTEKQRTLDF
+527 QIEKQRTLNF
-537 SIQGLKLPAE
+537 SIQGLNLPAE

-553 QVTSSGQL
+553 QITSSGQL
-561 LAYVVESARPL
+561 LAYVIESAKPL
-572 RVVRLGVTDEQVSR
+572 RVVKLTVTENQVSR
-586 LASETQTKIKDRIFF
+586 LASETKSKIKDRIFF

-607 LFDQLLKPLE
+607 LFDQLLKPLD
-617 LRPRQLVIIPD
+617 LTSRQLVIIPD
-628 KLLWRIPFHALSQD
+628 KLLWRIPFHASSPD
-642 GQKYLIE
+642 GQKYLVE
-649 THTISYSPSVHLLK
+649 TNTISYSPSVHLLK

-681 ETFNNR
+681 EIFNNQ

-693 DEVASIG
+693 AEASSIG
-700 RLFGVAPRLR
+700 RLFGVAPHLS

-731 AQLDSDNPLSSFLAF
+731 AQLDSDNPLTSFLAF
-746 QQNASESG
+746 QQNASEAG
-754 RLTVADLLSVR
+754 RLTVADLLSIR
-765 MKPNSLAFLASC
+765 LKPQSLAFLASC

-799 SSSVISSQW
+799 SSTVISSQW
-808 EANDKSTQKFS
+808 EAS
-819 FLFYQELMKG
+819 
-829 VSTSTAIQAA
+829 
-839 AFQMIQDKA
+839 DKA
-848 SGFHEPYYWGGF
+848 AQTISLAFYREYLNGQSASEALQKAAIAVIQNKSAGFHEPYYWAGF
-860 TLVGDFR
+860 TLLGDFR

>member
-1 METGTAGQGRIR
+1 
-13 SFMQIYPNVW
+13 MQSYPNVW
-23 ARVNRSISIVIT
+23 ARVNRSISIVLT

-55 YSKGYFDQIS
+55 YLKGYFDQVS
-65 SIGPGEITKLSTAGR
+65 SLGPGEITRLSKVGR

-110 LVIDPQLRSQS
+110 LANDPKLRSQS
-121 PETFA
+121 PETSA

-141 YQATYEI
+141 YQATYEV
-148 LRQGLAGAPNDSATR
+148 LRQGLAGAPNDPETR
-163 AAFQL
+163 ASFQL

-177 GHDFAAIVWLEQ
+177 GQDFAAIVWLEQ
-189 AEKTSSSKGHTAI
+189 AEKESSSNGHTAI
-202 YYDALRFL
+202 YYETLRFL
-210 SLAWTA
+210 SLAWQA

-235 RGEFEQ
+235 RGEFEH
-241 RNRIAHLELGGLLD
+241 RNRIAHLELAGLLD
-255 LTGQQQAAK
+255 LTGQLQRAK
-264 AIYIKGLGLS
+264 AMYLRGLS
-274 LTAKI
+274 LSTRAKV
-279 NYHSGQFLSA
+279 NYHAGQFLSA
-289 LLLKA
+289 LLLRSL
-294 VFENNVETAE
+294 FEKNVEAAE
-304 KYLRQLESIDSAK
+304 QYLRQLESIDSAK
-317 QFTYETLLGNALVAN
+317 QFSYETLLGNALVADYKGN
-332 YQGDRQL
+332 KQL
-339 SDDYF
+339 SDQYF
-344 SKLAR
+344 SSLGS
-349 EDATS
+349 ENTTS
-354 EFIVPYWRSRIA
+354 EFVLPYWKSTLA
-366 ERDQDWKNLVHHSES
+366 KRDHNWKELLRHAES

-395 PGIYYKLAL
+395 PGIYYKLAF
-404 GSWRLGDVRSAREY
+404 GSWRLGDVSSAREY
-418 TKKALSLFEP
+418 TKKALALFEP
-428 FRNTTSTNLS
+428 FRSTTSTNLS

-452 SEIELEVNPEK
+452 SEIELEENPEK
-463 AFEYSEHLKA
+463 AFEYSEQLKA

-491 SGTDRDRLLTAS
+491 SGTVRDRLLTAS

-512 VETLISLEKRIISDR
+512 VETLIRLEKSIISDR
-527 QTEKQRTLDF
+527 QIEKQRTLDF

-553 QVTSSGQL
+553 QITSSGQL
-561 LAYVVESARPL
+561 LAYVVESAKPL
-572 RVVRLGVTDEQVSR
+572 RVVQLTVTDEQISR
-586 LASETQTKIKDRIFF
+586 LASETQAKIKDRIFF

-617 LRPRQLVIIPD
+617 LRSRQLVIIPD
-628 KLLWRIPFHALSQD
+628 KLLWRIPFHALSPD

-649 THTISYSPSVHLLK
+649 TNTISYSPSVHLLK
-663 QLLSA
+663 QHLSA

-681 ETFNNR
+681 ETFNNQ

-693 DEVASIG
+693 AEASSIG
-700 RLFGVAPRLR
+700 RLFGIAPRLR

-754 RLTVADLLSVR
+754 RLTVADLLSIR
-765 MKPNSLAFLASC
+765 LKPNSLAFLASC

-808 EANDKSTQKFS
+808 EASDRSTQKFS
-819 FLFYQELMKG
+819 LIFYQVFMKG
-829 VSTSTAIQAA
+829 SSTSSALQAA
-839 AFQMIQDKA
+839 AIEMIHDKL
-848 SGFHEPYYWGGF
+848 SGFHEPYFWAPF
-860 TLVGDFR
+860 FLLGDYR